1 METVEKIQYSPESE
15 NKVVLNSFR
24 GLQRLL
30 KDIPKTEMAEI
41 QRAFQYAREAHK
53 GVYRKSGEPYILH
66 PIGVARIVVEEMG
79 LVSTA
84 VICAFLHDVVEDTEI
99 TLDDIER
106 DFNREVRS
114 IIDGLTKISVLEQ
127 ADEKSLGNESL
138 QAENFRRILLTISDD
153 IRVILIKIA
162 DRLHNMRTLGAMKE
176 EKRLKIASETL
187 YLYAPLA
194 HRLGLYSIK
203 SELEDLSLKHSLPKE
218 YDEIHQRLDETKE
231 QANQYIKNFVSKIK
245 EMLGGVD
252 FKFTIKSR
260 FKSIYSIYNKIHKK
274 HVPFEEI
281 YDIYAI
287 RIIPESRDSKERLD
301 CWHVYSIISATFRSH
316 PNRMRNWLDVPK
328 ENGYQALHVTVL
340 GPGNKWVEIQIRT
353 EKMDERAEK
362 GVAAHWKYKG
372 DGNLDDALS
381 VWIEEARQ
389 ILENPNY
396 NAVEAIREFK
406 RNLHLEVLYVFTPK
420 GDIKRF
426 PTGSTA
432 LDFAYRI
439 HSNVGNQAIAAKV
452 NNRMVTLDYVLK
464 TGDQVEIVTSKKQQP
479 SEEWIKM
486 VKTNR
491 ALECIKEQLNKQR
504 KELIIRGQGI
514 FEWRLKKHNL
524 SPVHPVVK
532 EILAYFDFP
541 TKEDL
546 YVAVAQ
552 HRIDTEKIKE
562 FMNIKKEG
570 KSIEIA
576 LSVGSRKEEEVQVD
590 EDELVLG
597 KNIEISERVIAT
609 CCNPVPGDE
618 IFAFQDGSK
627 MIIHRIACEE
637 MTPLLANY
645 GSKAIKAK
653 WTSTKTISYLT
664 ALKVV
669 GNDRQGM
676 LMDLLRVISTKM
688 KLNIRKVTIASK
700 NGYFEGLFLVYVK
713 DKEQLNY
720 LIESLKKVVGV
731 ESASRTDSN
740 FEPFEESNG
749 I

>member
-1 METVEKIQYSPESE
+1 MKTAEKIQLSQEAE
-15 NKVVLNSFR
+15 NKLILNSFR
-24 GLQRLL
+24 SLQRLL
-30 KDIPKTEMAEI
+30 KDTPKTEMAEI

-79 LVSTA
+79 LASTS
-84 VICAFLHDVVEDTEI
+84 VICAFLHDVVEDTDI
-99 TLDDIER
+99 TLDDIQR
-106 DFNREVRS
+106 DFNTEVRS

-127 ADEKSLGNESL
+127 ADERNSGNESL

-162 DRLHNMRTLGAMKE
+162 DRLHNMRTLGSMKE
-176 EKRLKIASETL
+176 EKKLKIASETL

-203 SELEDLSLKHSLPKE
+203 SELEDLSLKHSLPEE
-218 YDEIHQRLDETKE
+218 YENINRKLNETKE
-231 QANQYIKNFVSKIK
+231 QANQYIKNFVGKIK
-245 EMLGGVD
+245 EMLGGVE
-252 FKFTIKSR
+252 FKFSIKSR

-274 HVPFEEI
+274 HVPFDEI
-281 YDIYAI
+281 FDIYAI
-287 RIIPESRDSKERLD
+287 RIIPESREGKERLD
-301 CWHVYSIISATFRSH
+301 CWHVYTIISATFHSH

-340 GPGNKWVEIQIRT
+340 GPDNKWVEIQIRT
-353 EKMDERAEK
+353 EKMDEMAEK

-372 DGNLDDALS
+372 EGSLDDALS

-389 ILENPNY
+389 ILENPNF
-396 NAVEAIREFK
+396 NALEAVREFK
-406 RNLHLEVLYVFTPK
+406 RNLQLEVLYVFTPK

-426 PTGSTA
+426 PTGATA

-439 HSNVGNQAIAAKV
+439 HTNVGNQAIAAKV
-452 NNRMVTLDYVLK
+452 NNKMVTLNYILK
-464 TGDQVEIVTSKKQQP
+464 TGDQIEIVTSKKQHP
-479 SEEWIKM
+479 SEDWLKM

-504 KELIIRGQGI
+504 KDLIIKGQDI
-514 FEWRLKKHNL
+514 FEWRLKRYNL
-524 SPVHPVVK
+524 SSSHPIVK
-532 EILAYFDFP
+532 EILTYFDFP
-541 TKEDL
+541 TREDL

-552 HRIDTEKIKE
+552 HRIDTEKIRE
-562 FMNIKKEG
+562 FVNIKKEG
-570 KSIEIA
+570 KSIPTLTGEPKK
-576 LSVGSRKEEEVQVD
+576 KEEEFQVN
-590 EDELVLG
+590 EDVLVLG
-597 KNIEISERVIAT
+597 KDINISERVIAT

-627 MIIHRIACEE
+627 MIIHRTACPE
-637 MTPLLANY
+637 TIQLLANF

-653 WTSTKTISYLT
+653 WTNAKTISYLT

-676 LMDLLRVISTKM
+676 LMDLLRIISTKM

-700 NGYFEGLFLVYVK
+700 NGYFEGLFLVYVRDK
-713 DKEQLNY
+713 DQLNY
-720 LIESLKKVVGV
+720 LMERLKTNVLGV

-740 FEPFEESNG
+740 FEPFEGE
-749 I
+749 

>member
-1 METVEKIQYSPESE
+1 MKTAEKIQYSAEAE
-15 NKVVLNSFR
+15 NKLILNSFR
-24 GLQRLL
+24 SLQRLL
-30 KDIPKTEMAEI
+30 KDTPKTEMAEI

-79 LVSTA
+79 LFSTS
-84 VICAFLHDVVEDTEI
+84 VICAFLHDVVEDTDI
-99 TLDDIER
+99 TLEDIQR
-106 DFNREVRS
+106 DFNTEVRS

-127 ADEKSLGNESL
+127 ADERNRGNESL

-162 DRLHNMRTLGAMKE
+162 DRLHNMRTLGSMKE
-176 EKRLKIASETL
+176 EKKLKIASETL

-203 SELEDLSLKHSLPKE
+203 SELEDLSLKHSLPEE
-218 YDEIHQRLDETKE
+218 YEKINQTLNETKE
-231 QANQYIKNFVSKIK
+231 QANQYIKSFVSKIK
-245 EMLGGVD
+245 DMLGKVD
-252 FKFTIKSR
+252 FKFSIKSR
-260 FKSIYSIYNKIHKK
+260 FKSIYSIYNKIHQK

-281 YDIYAI
+281 FDIYAI
-287 RIIPESRDSKERLD
+287 RIIPESREDKEILD

-340 GPGNKWVEIQIRT
+340 GPDNKWVEIQIRT
-353 EKMDERAEK
+353 EKMDEMAEK

-372 DGNLDDALS
+372 EGNLDDALS

-389 ILENPNY
+389 ILENPNF
-396 NAVEAIREFK
+396 NALEAVREFK
-406 RNLHLEVLYVFTPK
+406 RNLQLEVLYVFTPK
-420 GDIKRF
+420 GHIKRF
-426 PTGSTA
+426 PSGATA

-439 HSNVGNQAIAAKV
+439 HTNVGNQAIAAKV
-452 NNRMVTLDYVLK
+452 NNRMVTLSYILK

-479 SEEWIKM
+479 SEEWLKI

-504 KELIIRGQGI
+504 KELITRGQDI
-514 FEWRLKKHNL
+514 FEWRLKRYNL
-524 SPVHPVVK
+524 SSTHPVVK
-532 EILAYFDFP
+532 EILTYFDFP
-541 TKEDL
+541 TREDL

-552 HRIDTEKIKE
+552 HRIDTDKIRE
-562 FMNIKKEG
+562 FVNIKKEG
-570 KSIEIA
+570 KSIPTLEETPQKREEA
-576 LSVGSRKEEEVQVD
+576 LLVN
-590 EDELVLG
+590 EDVLVLG

-627 MIIHRIACEE
+627 MIIHRTACPE
-637 MTPLLANY
+637 TTQLLAHF

-653 WTSTKTISYLT
+653 WTNAKTISYLT

-676 LMDLLRVISTKM
+676 LMDLLRIISTKM

-713 DKEQLNY
+713 DKDQLNY
-720 LIESLKKVVGV
+720 LMERLKTNVLGV

-740 FEPFEESNG
+740 FEPFEGE
-749 I
+749 